1 MTIFYGYPSMAC
13 VYIYVYV
20 CISLYN
26 IIYISMHVNAW
37 LGDMHQVNANM
48 FHTPWYDATIMGIEP
63 TVREGFLLFLCPK
76 MTQIAGKLTW

>member
-1 MTIFYGYPSMAC
+1 
-13 VYIYVYV
+13 
-20 CISLYN
+20 
-26 IIYISMHVNAW
+26 MHVNAW